1 MCGILFGL
9 TRDPTVFPEYW
20 ESLALANQKRGPDS
34 QSLVT
39 QTLNEV
45 ALHWYGA
52 VLHLRGEYNVP
63 QPIVESENVLCWNG
77 EIFNG
82 LEVPVDSN
90 DTEILSKKLNETE
103 LNNERVLEVF
113 SQVQGPYG
121 FFYFEKS
128 KEKLWFG
135 RDCLGR
141 RSLLWHLPKHSEDS
155 FVLSSVG
162 PENQCPEG
170 YWEEVPAKGIYC
182 LDMTQGF
189 DHLNFADRLTLHE
202 WHFKEEIEFMR
213 LPYGRINTSL
223 PQTNDLLAIEGE
235 EMPIPSELMTETIQT
250 LIQTLGDSVRRRVVN
265 IPKEGPTAQPRLGI
279 LFSGGIDCICLALL
293 ADKFLPED
301 EPIDLL
307 NVAFENPRIQK
318 HANKSNKKTVNEQ
331 KAINYDVP
339 DRKTGRQGVEELRN
353 VASNRKWNFVEI
365 NIPFEE
371 AMAKRDYILSL
382 MAPLN
387 TVMDLSIAMAFW
399 FASRGVGGIA
409 SDPEQPNVLQDYVS
423 PAKVLLLGIGADEQL
438 AGYSRHREHFRH
450 KGWEGLIE
458 EIQFD
463 VDRISTRNLG
473 RDDRIISSHGKEARF
488 PYLDEKLVE
497 FLNSLPI
504 YLKTD
509 MRFERGIGEKLLL
522 RLAAQELGLVNASRF
537 WKRAIQFGARTAKME
552 DNKEKGNHS
561 LKKEIDLESTNQ

>member
-9 TRDPTVFPEYW
+9 TSDPAVLPDHW
-20 ESLALANQKRGPDS
+20 DSLSLANQKRGPDS
-34 QSLVT
+34 QALVSET
-39 QTLNEV
+39 HHK
-45 ALHWYGA
+45 AGLHWYGA

-63 QPIVESENVLCWNG
+63 QPRVETEGVLCWNG
-77 EIFNG
+77 EIFDG
-82 LEVPVDSN
+82 IEVPVDTN
-90 DTEILSKKLNETE
+90 DTELLSKMLNEAE
-103 LNNERVLEVF
+103 LTDERVLQVF
-113 SQVQGPYG
+113 SQVRGPYG
-121 FFYFEKS
+121 FFFFERS
-128 KEKLWFG
+128 TERLWFG

-141 RSLLWHLPKHSEDS
+141 RSLLWHLPKHSGDA

-162 PENQCPEG
+162 PEYECPEG
-170 YWEEVPAKGIYC
+170 YWEEIPAKGIYC
-182 LDMTQGF
+182 LDLSQGF
-189 DHLNFADRLTLHE
+189 DFEKLADRLTLHE
-202 WHFKEEIEFMR
+202 WHFNEAELMR
-213 LPYGRINTSL
+213 IPFGRINTSI
-223 PQTNDLLAIEGE
+223 PQEDDLLSVGEGT
-235 EMPIPSELMTETIQT
+235 EMPTPSELMKEKVQT

-265 IPKEGPTAQPRLGI
+265 IPKEGPVTQPRLGI

-293 ADKFLPED
+293 ADRFLPQD

-318 HANKSNKKTVNEQ
+318 HASKPNKKKTSEQ
-331 KAINYDVP
+331 APKANYDVP
-339 DRKTGRQGVEELRN
+339 DRKTGRQGVEELRG
-353 VASNRKWNFVEI
+353 VAPHRKWNFVEI

-371 AMAKRDYILSL
+371 AMAKKDYILSL

-399 FASRGVGGIA
+399 FASRGIGGVV
-409 SDPEQPNVLQDYVS
+409 SDLEHPDVLQEYTS

-438 AGYSRHREHFRH
+438 AGYSRHRENFRH
-450 KGWEGLIE
+450 RGWKGLVE

-488 PYLDEKLVE
+488 PYLDEKLLG

-504 YLKTD
+504 YMKTD

-522 RLAAQELGLVNASRF
+522 RLAAKELGLVNASRF

-561 LKKEIDLESTNQ
+561 LKKEIEP